1 MKNMVVK
8 AAAKLRAL
16 RRGFGS
22 QRGDVPGWVLVTL
35 MSAGLVVALWT
46 VAGKVLVEVFNNA
59 ISKVAGM
66 G

>member
-1 MKNMVVK
+1 
-8 AAAKLRAL
+8 
-16 RRGFGS
+16 
-22 QRGDVPGWVLVTL
+22 
-35 MSAGLVVALWT
+35 LWT

>member
-8 AAAKLRAL
+8 AASKLRAL
-16 RRGFGS
+16 RRAVGS

>member
-8 AAAKLRAL
+8 AASKLRA
-16 RRGFGS
+16 RRGAVGS
-22 QRGDVPGWVLVTL
+22 QRGEVPGWVLVTL

>member
-8 AAAKLRAL
+8 AASKLRAL
-16 RRGFGS
+16 RGVVGS

>member
-8 AAAKLRAL
+8 AASKLRAL
-16 RRGFGS
+16 RGSVGS

>member
-8 AAAKLRAL
+8 AASKLRAL
-16 RRGFGS
+16 RGAVGS
-22 QRGDVPGWVLVTL
+22 QRGWVLVTL

>member
-8 AAAKLRAL
+8 AASKLRAL
-16 RRGFGS
+16 RGAVGS
-22 QRGDVPGWVLVTL
+22 QRGDVP
-35 MSAGLVVALWT
+35 
-46 VAGKVLVEVFNNA
+46 GKVLVEVFNNA

>member
-1 MKNMVVK
+1 MK
-8 AAAKLRAL
+8 KLFL
-16 RRGFGS
+16 RKEPLGE
-22 QRGDVPGWVLVTL
+22 RGDVPGWVLVTL